1 MKRRAP
7 PKTGPTETV
16 RERIIAAGSRLL
28 AEGGRDALTTRAVSA
43 AATVQAPTIYRLFGD
58 KDGLL
63 QAVAEH
69 ELARF
74 ISRKRGHAPKGDA
87 LDDLRAGWDVTIAFG
102 LEHPAV
108 FSILSA
114 DAPSGRL
121 TRVASDGLEVLQ
133 QRVKNVAA
141 AGLLR
146 VSEARA
152 VDLIRAAGNGTVL
165 ALLEKPAA
173 HRDLGLSVAARE
185 AIIAAITTSRPVV
198 RRGGVA
204 SAAIAL
210 RASLDDTAPLTAGE
224 RSLLLELLERLA
236 G

>member
-1 MKRRAP
+1 MKRRPAP
-7 PKTGPTETV
+7 KTETV

-28 AEGGRDALTTRAVSA
+28 ADGGREALTTRAVSA
-43 AATVQAPTIYRLFGD
+43 AANVQAPTIYRLFGD

-74 ISRKRGHAPKGDA
+74 IARKRAHAPKGDA

-108 FSILSA
+108 FSILRA

-121 TRVASDGLEVLQ
+121 TQVASDGLEVLQ

-146 VSEARA
+146 VSEDRA
-152 VDLIRAAGNGTVL
+152 IELIRAAGNGTVL

-173 HRDLGLSVAARE
+173 ERDLGLSVAARE

-198 RRGGVA
+198 RHGGVA

-210 RASLDDTAPLTAGE
+210 RASLDETAPLTAGE
-224 RSLLLELLERLA
+224 RALLLELLERLA
-236 G
+236 R